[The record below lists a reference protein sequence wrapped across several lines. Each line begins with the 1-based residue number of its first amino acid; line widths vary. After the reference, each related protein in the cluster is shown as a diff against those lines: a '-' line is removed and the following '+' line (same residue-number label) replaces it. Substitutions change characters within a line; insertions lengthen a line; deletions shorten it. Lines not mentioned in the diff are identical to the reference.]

1 MVHILNREKEVH
13 LITDSYLIIV
23 WKKTYYESENQCT
36 VIQRVDIAIEQI
48 NSYLV
53 DKCNKVHSTINWI
66 KIYPMDSTIHLLKN

>member
-1 MVHILNREKEVH
+1 MVHILNGEKEVH

-53 DKCNKVHSTINWI
+53 DKC
-66 KIYPMDSTIHLLKN
+66 